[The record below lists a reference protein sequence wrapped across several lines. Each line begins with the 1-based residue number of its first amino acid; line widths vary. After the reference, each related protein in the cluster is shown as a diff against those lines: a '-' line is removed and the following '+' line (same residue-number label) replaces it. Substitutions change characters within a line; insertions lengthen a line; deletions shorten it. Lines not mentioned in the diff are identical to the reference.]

1 MIKSIQNITF
11 TIYKELK
18 AYLKENSE
26 YAVTV
31 DTREPNKKRFP
42 IVIVSELSDD
52 SIYTTLKYTDEI
64 YYIDLEINTYAVQ
77 DGNIPNKTIA
87 DETTNLIEQ
96 FFKDNYRVSLR
107 TTRDVPNLD
116 TNVYRNLTTVRF
128 KVETKY
134 KDKLVI
140 SPR

>member
-31 DTREPNKKRFP
+31 DTREPNKKKFP

>member
-1 MIKSIQNITF
+1 M
-11 TIYKELK
+11 YKELK
-18 AYLKENSE
+18 AYLIENSK
-26 YAVTV
+26 YDMTV
-31 DTREPNKKRFP
+31 DTREPNKKKFP

-64 YYIDLEINTYAVQ
+64 YYMDLEINTYAIQ
-77 DGNIPNKTIA
+77 NGNIPNKTIA
-87 DETTNLIEQ
+87 EETTNLIEQ
-96 FFKDNYRVSLR
+96 FFKDNYRVSIR

-116 TNVYRNLTTVRF
+116 TNVYRNLTTVSF
-128 KVETKY
+128 KIETKY

>member
-31 DTREPNKKRFP
+31 DTREPNKKKFP

-96 FFKDNYRVSLR
+96 FFKDNYKVSLR